1 MSGSL
6 EDLFREKVEI
16 YLVFKSFLGSEITP
30 EMKSFFKFLEW
41 GNFDFFYLSLHVLLL
56 FHFQQDASI
65 QSNLDLHHFLQHFYS
80 PSTQLIPC
88 QKKKLC
94 QRIRRTALQ
103 QNVSLV
109 NVKLCLYLYLVV
121 ILIYYRPT
129 FSSLKNQPLDL
140 LCKSNDWFLYEWN
153 IDQHTFLGNTA

>member
-6 EDLFREKVEI
+6 DNLFREKVEI
-16 YLVFKSFLGSEITP
+16 YLVFKNFMGSEITP
-30 EMKSFFKFLEW
+30 EIKSFFKFLEW
-41 GNFDFFYLSLHVLLL
+41 GNFDFYLSLHVLLL

-65 QSNLDLHHFLQHFYS
+65 QSNLDLHHFLQHLYS

-109 NVKLCLYLYLVV
+109 NVKLYLYLVA

-129 FSSLKNQPLDL
+129 FSPLKIQPLNL
-140 LCKSNDWFLYEWN
+140 LCKSNDWFLYEWK
-153 IDQHTFLGNTA
+153 IDQHAFLGNTT